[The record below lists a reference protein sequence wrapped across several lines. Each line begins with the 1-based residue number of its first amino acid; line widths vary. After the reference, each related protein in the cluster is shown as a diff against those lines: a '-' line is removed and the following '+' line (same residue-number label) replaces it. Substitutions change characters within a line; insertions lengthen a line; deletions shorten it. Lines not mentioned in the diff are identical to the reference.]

1 MGVQVENFQRKNL
14 NYFRMA
20 DNTILRENDGKV
32 YTNILDYVCQKCDL
46 SQEDAA
52 SKYDGYKDK
61 KKAKMHNLHQN
72 ETIELLQEKEAE
84 GEMSEDAYVKNSEFY
99 FAKYDGKPTMA
110 MVEEGRVKAKKR
122 YEKLKVHEK
131 WLVHQALVDQPE
143 EIEQLKKNQEQL
155 GGYIE
160 EWKAKYN
167 KLKEEKDSLAE
178 KFRKTIKKLNKML
191 SEKYAQDKSETEK
204 AKSPTK
210 RKNSNSEDPE
220 KIEKKRRKNIF
231 YTAPTKPP
239 GNPQG
244 LYVRQHKDSGKPYE
258 ELKQDFNRLTD
269 DEK

>member
-1 MGVQVENFQRKNL
+1 MG
-14 NYFRMA
+14 
-20 DNTILRENDGKV
+20 
-32 YTNILDYVCQKCDL
+32 VCQKCDL

-110 MVEEGRVKAKKR
+110 MGEEGRVKAKKR

-143 EIEQLKKNQEQL
+143 AIEQLKKNQEQL

-204 AKSPTK
+204 AK
-210 RKNSNSEDPE
+210 
-220 KIEKKRRKNIF
+220 
-231 YTAPTKPP
+231 
-239 GNPQG
+239 
-244 LYVRQHKDSGKPYE
+244 
-258 ELKQDFNRLTD
+258 
-269 DEK
+269 